1 MEDMSFVFQRKEV
14 KFRVT
19 DSQREAFLK
28 LTSEYMHP
36 DMYGESTI
44 MSLYFDTDSFQLL
57 RRSAEH
63 PLYKEKLR
71 FRSYGVPNDA
81 SVVFL
86 EIKKKFDGI
95 VYKRRISLPYHD
107 YRTFADG
114 DVTALPDTQIGRE
127 IAYFTGH
134 YPTLSPKVL
143 VCYER
148 SAFFAN
154 DDATTRV
161 TFDRNI
167 RYRFSDLS
175 PDKGA
180 DGKSIFEEGTDILE
194 LKFYCFVPKYISDAL
209 TELDI
214 KPFSFSK
221 CGTAYNEE
229 ILRRINN
236 A

>member
-1 MEDMSFVFQRKEV
+1 MGDMSFVFERKEV
-14 KFRVT
+14 KFPVT
-19 DSQREAFLK
+19 EAQREAFLQ
-28 LTSEYMHP
+28 LTSDKMHP

-44 MSLYFDTDSFQLL
+44 MSLYFDTDDFRLL

-63 PLYKEKLR
+63 PFYKEKLR
-71 FRSYGVPNDA
+71 FRSYGVPN
-81 SVVFL
+81 SGSTVFL
-86 EIKKKFDGI
+86 EIKKKLDGI
-95 VYKRRISLPYHD
+95 VYKRRISLPYTD
-107 YRTFADG
+107 YVRFAGGSLD
-114 DVTALPDTQIGRE
+114 ALPNSQIGRE
-127 IAYFTGH
+127 IKYFSGL
-134 YPTLSPKVL
+134 YPTLSPKIL

-154 DDATTRV
+154 DDMTTRV

-167 RYRFSDLS
+167 RYRFSELA

-180 DGKSIFEEGTDILE
+180 HGKRIFDDDTDVLE
-194 LKFYCFVPKYISDAL
+194 LKFYSFVPKYISDAL
-209 TELDI
+209 TELGI